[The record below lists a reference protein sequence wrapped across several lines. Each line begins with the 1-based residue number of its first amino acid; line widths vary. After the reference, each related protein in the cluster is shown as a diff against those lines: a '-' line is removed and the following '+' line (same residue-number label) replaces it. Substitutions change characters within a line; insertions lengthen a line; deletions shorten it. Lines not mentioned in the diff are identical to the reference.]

1 MPGPRKRKYEKRIK
15 WTQRKEDMKWSE
27 FKTNVLKSMDCDGQ
41 DVNKWWKTNAE
52 TVRTAAREVLGQTSG
67 LLNQENH
74 RDYYE
79 DGTPC
84 EGPTRPVERLE
95 VEKALKKMKRNK
107 AVGLDN
113 IPMEAWFALGKE
125 GVDIL
130 WICSEMCV

>member
-1 MPGPRKRKYEKRIK
+1 MLNRRVLS
-15 WTQRKEDMKWSE
+15 KEE
-27 FKTNVLKSMDCDGQ
+27 
-41 DVNKWWKTNAE
+41 
-52 TVRTAAREVLGQTSG
+52 EVCERCKEYFSG